1 MIDTTGWNEYPF
13 TVNGI
18 QFISKAKPGSSMG
31 LRFESIPREVLD
43 GINTSCVLDIIGENV
58 HELSREYLISL
69 LEIVN
74 TNGTEAVV
82 ELAN

>member
-31 LRFESIPREVLD
+31 LRFESIPRKVLD
-43 GINTSCVLDIIGENV
+43 GINTSCVLEVIGENV
-58 HELSREYLISL
+58 HELSREEL
-69 LEIVN
+69 LVEIERVN
-74 TNGTEAVV
+74 EFGTEAVI
-82 ELAN
+82 ELA

>member
-18 QFISKAKPGSSMG
+18 QFISKAKPGSNMG
-31 LRFESIPREVLD
+31 VKFESIPREMLD
-43 GINTSCVLDIIGENV
+43 NINTSCVLDIIGNDV
-58 HELSREYLISL
+58 DKLSREYLISL

-74 TNGTEAVV
+74 ANGTEAVV
-82 ELAN
+82 ELA